1 MSEAAKHNY
10 DITYDTVDIKIKKR
24 QAPIISPSDNVP
36 SDIPGGRPVNKSNPE
51 VLTETE
57 GPNGV
62 INSIV
67 RDKIIVSPSKNKVIT
82 KDDIQEWAEK
92 QYKIT
97 TLLEGDT
104 LAYSGIT
111 IKSGGKSIDEIDL
124 SKPMKD
130 YDISFVI
137 ADSFGNTTTVIV
149 DYKVA
154 DWTPINI
161 DTDGDGEPDINIDTN
176 GDGKADINIDTNG
189 DGEADIYIY
198 TNGDGI
204 ADTNIPKTGDESQ
217 LTLYAMLIALSA
229 AAIVVF
235 RLKKKYE

>member
-82 KDDIQEWAEK
+82 KDDIQRGLTREQWDKLVESAQMFSCECCKSLNNYISKEFGEK
-92 QYKIT
+92 LKI
-97 TLLEGDT
+97 ED
-104 LAYSGIT
+104 
-111 IKSGGKSIDEIDL
+111 
-124 SKPMKD
+124 
-130 YDISFVI
+130 
-137 ADSFGNTTTVIV
+137 
-149 DYKVA
+149 
-154 DWTPINI
+154 
-161 DTDGDGEPDINIDTN
+161 
-176 GDGKADINIDTNG
+176 
-189 DGEADIYIY
+189 
-198 TNGDGI
+198 
-204 ADTNIPKTGDESQ
+204 
-217 LTLYAMLIALSA
+217 
-229 AAIVVF
+229 
-235 RLKKKYE
+235 